1 MTSTDNSVQAV
12 PTHRVL
18 FGAVAVGWLLVDQLT
33 KAWATSSLDDRTI
46 DVVWTLRFNLAI
58 NHGASFSLGAGFGA
72 WIGLLALVVV
82 GLLVWKGGS
91 VRTRLG
97 AVALGM
103 IVGGALGNVLDRAFR
118 GDEGFF
124 HGGVVDFID
133 FQWWPI
139 FNIADIGVVCG
150 AILLVISTLR
160 DPGDHESTADSDS
173 DSSAMSDSSATSATS
188 ATNTDSSHPPTTQ
201 IESN

>member
-18 FGAVAVGWLLVDQLT
+18 FGAVAVGWLLLDQLT
-33 KAWATSSLDDRTI
+33 KTWATSSLDDRTI

-58 NHGASFSLGAGFGA
+58 NHGASFSMGTGFGA

-160 DPGDHESTADSDS
+160 DPGDHESTADTDS
-173 DSSAMSDSSATSATS
+173 GSSATSATS

>member
-1 MTSTDNSVQAV
+1 MTSTGTSVSNAA
-12 PTHRVL
+12 THRVL
-18 FGAVAVGWLLVDQLT
+18 FGAVAVGWLLLDQLT
-33 KAWATSSLDDRTI
+33 KVWAMSALEDRTI
-46 DVVWTLRFNLAI
+46 DVIWTLRFNLAI
-58 NHGASFSLGAGFGA
+58 NYGASFSLGTGFGA
-72 WIGLLALVVV
+72 WIGLIALVVV
-82 GLLVWKGGS
+82 GVLVWKGGS

-97 AVALGM
+97 AVALGL

-124 HGGVVDFID
+124 HGGVVDWID

-150 AILLVISTLR
+150 AVLLVISTVR
-160 DPGDHESTADSDS
+160 DPGSNESIVVTDDESTVSTE
-173 DSSAMSDSSATSATS
+173 DSSDATI
-188 ATNTDSSHPPTTQ
+188 TQ